1 MSLPAYATR
10 GQKATWLGLRAFGA
24 VACFFL
30 AAPILA
36 YMPLSFNSGGFIYY
50 PLEGYSLRWYVE
62 FFNSQFWIASVKN
75 SLIIGTATTLLA
87 TILGTFA
94 ALGLWHSSFPGRRF
108 VIALLISPMIVPV
121 VVTAIGLYFV
131 FAPIGL
137 TNTYAGMIAA
147 HTMLASPFVVLTV
160 GATLSTFDA
169 TLLRAAG
176 SLGAG
181 PVAAFR
187 RVMLPLILPGVISG
201 ALFAF
206 ATSFDEVVVAIFI
219 AGPEQRTL
227 PKQMFT
233 LMNDNIS
240 LTITAVATMLTVV
253 SIVLMTVMEALRR
266 RSEALTKGSA
276 GGLKISR
283 V

>member
-1 MSLPAYATR
+1 MALPAYATR
-10 GQKATWLGLRAFGA
+10 GQKVTWLGLRVFGTF
-24 VACFFL
+24 ACFFL

-62 FFNSQFWIASVKN
+62 FFHSQFWIASVLN
-75 SLIIGTATTLLA
+75 SLLIGAATTLLA
-87 TILGTFA
+87 TILGTLA
-94 ALGLWHSSFPGRRF
+94 ALGLWHSKFPGRRF

-121 VVTAIGLYFV
+121 VVTAIGIYFV
-131 FAPIGL
+131 FAPLGL

-160 GATLSTFDA
+160 GATLSTFDS

-227 PKQMFT
+227 PRQMFT

-253 SIVLMTVMEALRR
+253 SIVLLTVMEALRR
-266 RSEALTKGSA
+266 RSE
-276 GGLKISR
+276 GLVGPVGANR
-283 V
+283 HA